1 MHWSGKVG
9 LGTQALPALRG
20 RWGSQIACG
29 IVCQPAGMGF
39 GLLPLM
45 PTAAAAAAAA
55 AVQSTGANSSSSGT
69 LAQQLDPREPVIRRR
84 SCVGVLSTRPSQG
97 PAHWHEGAWFLLN
110 SFAVFQVK
118 CDVGRFI

>member
-1 MHWSGKVG
+1 
-9 LGTQALPALRG
+9 
-20 RWGSQIACG
+20 
-29 IVCQPAGMGF
+29 MGF

-45 PTAAAAAAAA
+45 PTAAAFAAAAAAAA

-110 SFAVFQVK
+110 SFPTSK
-118 CDVGRFI
+118 